1 MGKTKKNRRLRMIS
15 RLLFILYMAIALY
28 VLLLSENFDRRAKT
42 EYRYNLVPFQEI
54 ERFYHLLGTERHEKA
69 MLNLAGNIL
78 CFLPF
83 GLYQALNLERKRYV
97 VAKVTALTLLFSFSV
112 ELVQLYFRI
121 GIFDVDDLI
130 LNTLG
135 GMTGALLYC
144 FVQLFV
150 KKRRGAPKKQAKQ
163 IKQVK
168 NKTQHTKKTQQG
180 KKSKRMQKT
189 NQTKQKK

>member
-1 MGKTKKNRRLRMIS
+1 MAKAKNNRRLRMIS

-54 ERFYHLLGTERHEKA
+54 DRFYHLLGTERHEKA

-83 GLYQALNLERKRYV
+83 GLYQAVYLERKRHV
-97 VAKVTALTLLFSFSV
+97 VVKVTALTLLFSFSV
-112 ELVQLYFRI
+112 ELVQLYFKT

-130 LNTLG
+130 LNTFG

-144 FVQLFV
+144 FSQLFV
-150 KKRRGAPKKQAKQ
+150 KKGRGSSKQKGNQ
-163 IKQVK
+163 TH
-168 NKTQHTKKTQQG
+168 KTQRTKKA
-180 KKSKRMQKT
+180 
-189 NQTKQKK
+189 NQTKRKK